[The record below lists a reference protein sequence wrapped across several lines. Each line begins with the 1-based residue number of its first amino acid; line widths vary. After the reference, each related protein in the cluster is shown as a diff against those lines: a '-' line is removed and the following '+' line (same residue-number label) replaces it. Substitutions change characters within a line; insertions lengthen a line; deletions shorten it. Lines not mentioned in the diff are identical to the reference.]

1 MYVETC
7 KSHIKHQANISGTK
21 LPTAHQ
27 VIKCVCFKEQK
38 LKKNERNALL
48 MKLDSM

>member
-7 KSHIKHQANISGTK
+7 KSHIKKYQANISGTK

-27 VIKCVCFKEQK
+27 VIKCVCLKNKSSRKMKE
-38 LKKNERNALL
+38 
-48 MKLDSM
+48 MPY